1 MTRTLFLTL
10 ALATSLQ
17 AESPKAPQPAAA
29 TAPTTPLPENLA
41 THPLP
46 RDEKWMEK
54 HLAFNAT
61 SKEGKA
67 ELVFLGDSITQG
79 WLGRG
84 KASWD
89 KHWAPLGAANFG
101 IGGDRTEHVLW
112 RLQNGNF
119 DGLKPKLIVMMIG
132 TNNTGH
138 VGKTW
143 PELHGAIY
151 HSSPE
156 HTASGVKAIL
166 DTLQSKM
173 PETKILLLGI
183 FPRGEQSTDPMRQTN
198 LATNALIQKLADG
211 QKILFKDI
219 GSTFLSPEGTA
230 TREIMYDFL
239 HLTDKGYELYASAI
253 EADVKALLG
262 K

>member
-84 KASWD
+84 KASW
-89 KHWAPLGAANFG
+89 
-101 IGGDRTEHVLW
+101 
-112 RLQNGNF
+112 
-119 DGLKPKLIVMMIG
+119 
-132 TNNTGH
+132 
-138 VGKTW
+138 
-143 PELHGAIY
+143 
-151 HSSPE
+151 
-156 HTASGVKAIL
+156 
-166 DTLQSKM
+166 
-173 PETKILLLGI
+173 
-183 FPRGEQSTDPMRQTN
+183 
-198 LATNALIQKLADG
+198 
-211 QKILFKDI
+211 
-219 GSTFLSPEGTA
+219 
-230 TREIMYDFL
+230 EIMYDFL